1 MKFKKHWKPV
11 IDRFYAKFSPWKAKT
26 LSFGGRLTLSKAV
39 LGSLPSY
46 FMSIFVSPMGV
57 LESLEKIRRQFLWGG
72 DDNKYKIPWV
82 SWGKVVTSKEKGGLG
97 LGSLRAFN
105 LAMIVKWWWGLK
117 NNKSTLWRRVIMG
130 IHNLHNKP
138 AKTLAKKT
146 IPGIWSN
153 IAGVIQEL
161 QKDGLSFDDIFK
173 KQVREGEDT
182 LSGWIHGM
190 VVNPLERASQNCI
203 N

>member
-1 MKFKKHWKPV
+1 
-11 IDRFYAKFSPWKAKT
+11 
-26 LSFGGRLTLSKAV
+26 
-39 LGSLPSY
+39 
-46 FMSIFVSPMGV
+46 
-57 LESLEKIRRQFLWGG
+57 
-72 DDNKYKIPWV
+72 
-82 SWGKVVTSKEKGGLG
+82 
-97 LGSLRAFN
+97 
-105 LAMIVKWWWGLK
+105 
-117 NNKSTLWRRVIMG
+117 MG